1 MENPHALSTQEKW
14 INLSRKEIKH
24 IFIYYCS
31 IFIISLIVFG
41 IIIYRFIGIQTDNI
55 GMLLILSFN
64 CGLLGSTFYY
74 ML

>member
-31 IFIISLIVFG
+31 VFIISLIVFG
-41 IIIYRFIGIQTDNI
+41 IIIYRFIV
-55 GMLLILSFN
+55 LSEFKLIISE
-64 CGLLGSTFYY
+64 CY
-74 ML
+74 